1 MSEVYCIVP
10 RGSADVSERKR
21 TKQKLENT
29 KKKFA
34 LDGIRGM
41 FDLLYSKT
49 NKNGLF
55 HYTAFPFWFIP
66 VLV

>member
-1 MSEVYCIVP
+1 MSEAYCIAP

-34 LDGIRGM
+34 LDGIRGV
-41 FDLLYSKT
+41 FDLLYSKA

-55 HYTAFPFWFIP
+55 HYTVFP
-66 VLV
+66 L

>member
-1 MSEVYCIVP
+1 MSEAYCIAP

-34 LDGIRGM
+34 LDGSRTHITSFGGWC
-41 FDLLYSKT
+41 SI
-49 NKNGLF
+49 
-55 HYTAFPFWFIP
+55 H
-66 VLV
+66 